1 MFDPMIVKPKMA
13 GQYDEEIEYWIDAED
28 GDAQELKKHL
38 KRYAIRKKL
47 QINDLSH
54 VIKSF

>member
-1 MFDPMIVKPKMA
+1 MFDAMIVKPKLA

-47 QINDLSH
+47 
-54 VIKSF
+54 